1 MCSVAWSLSD
11 CPCCPT
17 SQVQIKKA
25 WSLRISGREVAAPL
39 WVQVFSIKTN
49 LLLCHGEKEASV
61 KRETRRVGS
70 PFLPVATVVCGFKE
84 ARSVSEEGSLSVC
97 LPQLCPSLL
106 PSLSNSPP
114 LAFFMGFIH
123 FLQFFV
129 CLFLDFFK
137 ECINFL
143 FKDLYFLHKLGFKFL
158 SLCFKCIGIFR
169 ACYSR
174 LPGLWWG
181 DTEMAVVDCVIYTGL

>member
-106 PSLSNSPP
+106 PSLP
-114 LAFFMGFIH
+114 LSKRRPMGA
-123 FLQFFV
+123 LANTSQV
-129 CLFLDFFK
+129 CNRVEGNQDLEFK
-137 ECINFL
+137 ATVGPIARTRFERE
-143 FKDLYFLHKLGFKFL
+143 G
-158 SLCFKCIGIFR
+158 
-169 ACYSR
+169 
-174 LPGLWWG
+174 W
-181 DTEMAVVDCVIYTGL
+181 